1 MTPFAI
7 FALVPVPHRRWCGQK
22 ILLRKRQTPMLN
34 DPRSH
39 GLWELTAPPA
49 PETVTFSGTAEA
61 DVVIVGGGYT
71 GFSTALHL
79 AERGTRVVLLEGAEI
94 GYGGSGR
101 NVGLVNAGMW
111 VMPDELPGVL
121 GNEHGGRLL
130 ELLGNA
136 PRAVFDLVEKH
147 RIDCEINPAG
157 TLHCAVGQ
165 SGLDELKQRAE
176 QWARRGA
183 PVRLLDAAETAVKVG
198 TDAYAGSLLD
208 LRAGT
213 IQPLAYARG
222 LARAAITAGAQVFTA
237 SPVTG
242 AERTGKRWTVK
253 TARGSVTAD
262 WVVVATNAYTVA
274 PWNEVRAELLH
285 LPYFNFATV
294 PLSAEMQA
302 KILPEKQGA
311 WDTKEILSSFRFDR
325 RGRLVFGSV
334 GALRGTGTGIHKAWA
349 RRALK
354 KLFPEIG
361 DIAFEAE
368 WYGKIGMTADNL
380 PRFHRLAE
388 NVIGFSGYN
397 GRGIAPG
404 TVFGRTLAQLVSGEI
419 AEKDLPL
426 PVSEPEAQSFRS
438 VREGYYELGAQIAH
452 LAGARI

>member
-1 MTPFAI
+1 M
-7 FALVPVPHRRWCGQK
+7 Q
-22 ILLRKRQTPMLN
+22 N

-39 GLWELTAPPA
+39 GLWEMTAPPA
-49 PETVTFSGTAEA
+49 PETPSFSGSADA
-61 DVVIVGGGYT
+61 DVVVVGGGYT

-79 AERGTRVVLLEGAEI
+79 AERGSRVVLLEGAEI
-94 GYGGSGR
+94 GFGGSGR

-111 VMPDELPGVL
+111 VMPDDLPGVL
-121 GNEHGGRLL
+121 GADYGGRLL
-130 ELLGNA
+130 DLLGNA
-136 PRAVFDLVEKH
+136 PKSVFDLVAKH
-147 RIDCEINPAG
+147 GIECEATPVG
-157 TLHCAVGQ
+157 TLHCAVGS
-165 SGLDELKQRAE
+165 SGLEELGQRAE

-183 PVRLLDAAETAVKVG
+183 PVRLLDAAETAAKVG

-213 IQPLAYARG
+213 IQPLAYVRG
-222 LARAAITAGAQVFTA
+222 LARAAIAAGAQVFSA

-274 PWNEVRAELLH
+274 PWHEVRAELLH
-285 LPYFNFATV
+285 LPYFNLATV
-294 PLSAEMQA
+294 PLSAALQK
-302 KILPEKQGA
+302 KILPERQGA
-311 WDTKEILSSFRFDR
+311 WDTREILSSFRFDQ

-334 GALRGTGTGIHKAWA
+334 GALRGTGTAIHKAWA

-361 DIAFEAE
+361 DVAFEAE
-368 WYGKIGMTADNL
+368 WYGKIGMTSDNL

-388 NVIGFSGYN
+388 KVIGFSGYN

-404 TVFGRTLAQLVSGEI
+404 TVFGRVLAEHISGEI
-419 AEKDLPL
+419 AERDLPL
-426 PVSEPEAQSFRS
+426 PVTDPAAQSFRPI
-438 VREGYYELGAQIAH
+438 REGYYEIGAQIAH
-452 LAGARI
+452 FASARI

>member
-1 MTPFAI
+1 
-7 FALVPVPHRRWCGQK
+7 
-22 ILLRKRQTPMLN
+22 MLN

-39 GLWELTAPPA
+39 GLWEMTAPAA
-49 PETVTFSGTAEA
+49 PETASLSGTAEA
-61 DVVIVGGGYT
+61 DVVIVGGGFT
-71 GFSTALHL
+71 GFSAALHL

-121 GNEHGGRLL
+121 GDLYGSRLL

-136 PRAVFDLVEKH
+136 PRLVFDLVEKH
-147 RIDCEINPAG
+147 AIDCEINPAG

-183 PVRLLDAAETAVKVG
+183 PVRLLDAAETAAKVG
-198 TDAYAGSLLD
+198 TEAYAGSLLD
-208 LRAGT
+208 MRAGT
-213 IQPLAYARG
+213 IQPLAYVRG
-222 LARAAITAGAQVFTA
+222 LARAAMAAGAEVFTG

-242 AERTGKRWTVK
+242 AERTGKRWSVK
-253 TARGSVTAD
+253 TPHGSVTAD
-262 WVVVATNAYTVA
+262 WVVVATNAYTVS
-274 PWNEVRAELLH
+274 PWNEVRAELVH

-302 KILPEKQGA
+302 KILPERQGV
-311 WDTKEILSSFRFDR
+311 WDTKEVLSSFRFDK

-334 GALRGTGTGIHKAWA
+334 GALRGSGAAVHKAWA

-354 KLFPEIG
+354 KLFPAIG
-361 DIAFEAE
+361 DVTFEAE
-368 WYGKIGMTADNL
+368 WYGKIGMTTDNL

-388 NVIGFSGYN
+388 NVVGFSGYN

-404 TVFGRTLAQLVSGEI
+404 TVFGRTLAELVSGAITEM
-419 AEKDLPL
+419 DLPL
-426 PVSEPEAQSFRS
+426 PVTDAESQSFRAL
-438 VREGYYELGAQIAH
+438 REGYYELGAQVAH
-452 LAGARI
+452 FAGARL